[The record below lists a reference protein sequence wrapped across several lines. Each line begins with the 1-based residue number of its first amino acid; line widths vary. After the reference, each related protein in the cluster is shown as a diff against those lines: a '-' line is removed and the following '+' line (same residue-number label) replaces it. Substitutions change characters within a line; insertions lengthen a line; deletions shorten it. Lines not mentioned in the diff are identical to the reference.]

1 MAATGMPLF
10 YTDQQPQATHL
21 YLSQASTIVSD
32 PSLSWNMAPH
42 QEINAAAAA
51 ITNNGSGEL
60 SFIVGNSPAE
70 LRSKKNMTIVRKQ
83 AMQSFLKT
91 DKKVAKKPRGSSL
104 RSEESFMSQSSIGS
118 QDEFSVDAPEREE
131 EGNGRRQ
138 SSTALSTVSRH
149 GRQSSSPEAQMSSV
163 RVLEASP
170 IVLPSRTND
179 RGQRLPYD
187 REKTPLFASFGEG
200 VDPFGTMFQS
210 RYKMVSV
217 EKMKFLCSRFFGTR
231 AMGQHW
237 VPTVLSSPH
246 TFLSTLCVASSHL
259 DAILERNTES
269 IETLSLRQEI
279 MHLIDQ
285 NIAHPSKKI
294 DDLNITAL
302 IQLIAGEVIGREEGA
317 LRYHERGI
325 TTMIE
330 CRGGLNDLGVS
341 GYLASTISWTLLE
354 SAILREERPRAMYSD
369 YCTSRSTRKYP
380 IIATIPESPIYHPR
394 HQFETLKKS
403 KCCSRESVALLDDVH
418 AMIELFLHPT
428 KSTRRTSRTLLSFY
442 KDITTKYRPISELRG
457 ANDQTKDDF
466 KYEAIRITAILVAT
480 AMIRGVPLSKA
491 LPYAAATT
499 STQLSSLYAF
509 TTVSHTNEPLASPT
523 SPLDPRH
530 DSMTSYTTSSSYA
543 ASLMSEYDP
552 SRSSISSETTSHPS
566 ISSSVSYPSFSSIAT
581 SHSSISSIAAT
592 RPSINPLVSRPHKAP
607 TTPFLFNYN
616 PFHQNTLPPTQSSSS
631 TFLQD
636 FKVVLE
642 SSNMS
647 ECWQD
652 MAGVLLW
659 IALTVGAASRQNE
672 NKVLRKWYSALS
684 MRASVLLCFEHPEV
698 VHATMLKM
706 GQVVE
711 ALGGSDVEG
720 AGEDVE
726 GLVRRNSAA
735 PGKKRRIGE

>member
-1 MAATGMPLF
+1 M
-10 YTDQQPQATHL
+10 
-21 YLSQASTIVSD
+21 
-32 PSLSWNMAPH
+32 
-42 QEINAAAAA
+42 
-51 ITNNGSGEL
+51 
-60 SFIVGNSPAE
+60 
-70 LRSKKNMTIVRKQ
+70 
-83 AMQSFLKT
+83 
-91 DKKVAKKPRGSSL
+91 
-104 RSEESFMSQSSIGS
+104 
-118 QDEFSVDAPEREE
+118 
-131 EGNGRRQ
+131 
-138 SSTALSTVSRH
+138 
-149 GRQSSSPEAQMSSV
+149 
-163 RVLEASP
+163 
-170 IVLPSRTND
+170 
-179 RGQRLPYD
+179 RLPYD

-217 EKMKFLCSRFFGTR
+217 ERMKFLCSRFFGTR

-237 VPTVLSSPH
+237 IPTVLSSPH

-294 DDLNITAL
+294 DDLNITSL

-325 TTMIE
+325 TAMIE
-330 CRGGLNDLGVS
+330 HRGGLNDLGVS

-354 SAILREERPRAMYSD
+354 SAILREERPQAMYSD

-380 IIATIPESPIYHPR
+380 ITATIPESPIYRPR
-394 HQFETLKKS
+394 HQFGTLKKS
-403 KCCSRESVALLDDVH
+403 RCCSRESLALLDDVH
-418 AMIELFLHPT
+418 AMIELFLRPT
-428 KSTRRTSRTLLSFY
+428 KSDRRSSRTLLSFY
-442 KDITTKYRPISELRG
+442 KDITTKYRPISELRVP
-457 ANDQTKDDF
+457 NDRTKDDF
-466 KYEAIRITAILVAT
+466 KYEAIRITAILLAT
-480 AMIRGVPLSKA
+480 AMIRGISLSQA

-509 TTVSHTNEPLASPT
+509 TTTSHTNEPLASPT

-530 DSMTSYTTSSSYA
+530 DSMTSYTTSPSYA

-566 ISSSVSYPSFSSIAT
+566 ISSSISYPSFSSIAT
-581 SHSSISSIAAT
+581 SHSSITSIAAT
-592 RPSINPLVSRPHKAP
+592 RPSISPLVSRPHKAP

-616 PFHQNTLPPTQSSSS
+616 PFHQHTIPPTQSSSS

-636 FKVVLE
+636 LKVVLE

-672 NKVLRKWYSALS
+672 NKVLKKWYSALS
-684 MRASVLLCFEHPEV
+684 MRASVLLCFEHPEA

-706 GQVVE
+706 GLVVE
-711 ALGGSDVEG
+711 ALGGSDVES

-726 GLVRRNSAA
+726 GLVRRDSAA
-735 PGKKRRIGE
+735 PGKKRRVGE